1 MVADQQLVLLR
12 QKLTEGKPK
21 RVAAAAMSERSA
33 RKCQPGELPSERNW
47 AGGNWSARPAYHPER
62 FALFLP
68 STTGNWMRCQPW
80 A

>member
-47 AGGNWSARPAYHPER
+47 VRR
-62 FALFLP
+62 
-68 STTGNWMRCQPW
+68 
-80 A
+80 